1 MRVRAHADVAD
12 RLQDQRPARQRRK
25 PRDNGEQVGTGDQ
38 PLLHGGRER
47 GSAAVLRPRL

>member
-25 PRDNGEQVGTGDQ
+25 PPDNGEQVGTGDQ
-38 PLLHGGRER
+38 PLLHGGGDR